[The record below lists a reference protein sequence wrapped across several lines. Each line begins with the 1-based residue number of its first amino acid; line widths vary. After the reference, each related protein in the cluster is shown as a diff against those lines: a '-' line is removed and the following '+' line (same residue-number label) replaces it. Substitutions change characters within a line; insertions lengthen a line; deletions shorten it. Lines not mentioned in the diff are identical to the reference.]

1 MCGRYVTPEEAAME
15 RYWTIGRHNW
25 ERFIRPLFNVAPTTR
40 VPVILR
46 AEDGTL
52 EGHEA
57 RWGLIPGWWKQP
69 DPPSMTFN
77 ARSEEA
83 AGKPMWRS
91 ALKSQRCLMPLRG
104 WYEWQAVPGARVK
117 QPYFIHVPG
126 EEVLAFAAVWSR
138 WKAGEGEPLL
148 SCALLT
154 REAAPV
160 IAPIHHRMPVVLR
173 REDFDEWLDPA
184 TPLER
189 VQALLRQSREDF
201 AGYPVSTMVNNARND
216 SPELLREK
224 PAAG

>member
-46 AEDGTL
+46 GEDGTL

-57 RWGLIPGWWKQP
+57 RGGLIPSWWKQP
-69 DPPSMTFN
+69 APPSMTFN

-83 AGKPMWRS
+83 AGKPMWRT

-104 WYEWQAVPGARVK
+104 WYEWQVVPGARAK

-126 EEVLAFAAVWSR
+126 QEVLAFAAIWSR
-138 WKAGEGEPLL
+138 WAAAQGETTL

-154 REAAPV
+154 RDAAPV
-160 IAPIHHRMPVVLR
+160 IAPIHHRMPVVLH

-184 TPLER
+184 TPAER
-189 VQALLRQSREDF
+189 VQAMLQQSRTDF
-201 AGYPVSTMVNNARND
+201 TGYPVSTMVNNARND
-216 SPELLREK
+216 SPDLLREV
-224 PAAG
+224 PTAG